1 MKPQI
6 ISIDG
11 KDFNVTVTP
20 VHADRGLDVTE
31 VFTLLPL
38 AMIAANDINK
48 QLTLLKEGQNAA
60 VSVANCI
67 IATITLVWSAIVAA
81 DVSGPAIAVANKI
94 LAYVKAIAVT
104 VTQIEGGVVPDTKK

>member
-60 VSVANCI
+60 VSVANC
-67 IATITLVWSAIVAA
+67 ANTCLVCYRSSRREWSSYCRCKQ
-81 DVSGPAIAVANKI
+81 DTRLCESYCHNGNANRRRSS
-94 LAYVKAIAVT
+94 T
-104 VTQIEGGVVPDTKK
+104 RH